1 MVEYGYARVSTLEQD
16 VQLQLDALTAAGVPA
31 NNIHVDQ
38 ASGTRDDRPALLT
51 VLALV
56 GQGDRLTV
64 WRLDRLGRSLTHL
77 VNTVDDLGR
86 RGVAFRSL
94 SDPVDTS
101 TASGR
106 MMLGIFASFAQF
118 ERDLISERTMAGL
131 AAIKASGVPLGR
143 PSRVHPQQV
152 AHVHQLSRE
161 GKSQRTIAA
170 LTGLSRPVVQRVL
183 RGEIASLAAHQPVP
197 GGSEPDRPA
206 VRPPEDRA

>member
-16 VQLQLDALTAAGVPA
+16 AQLQLDALIAAGVPA
-31 NNIHVDQ
+31 GNIFVDQ
-38 ASGTRDDRPALLT
+38 ASGTRDDRPALLK
-51 VLALV
+51 VLGLV
-56 GQGDRLTV
+56 GEGDRLTV

-86 RGVAFRSL
+86 RKVAFRSL

-183 RGEIASLAAHQPVP
+183 RGEIASLAAHQPLP
-197 GGSEPDRPA
+197 SATRPDGTAPKA
-206 VRPPEDRA
+206 PQDQP

>member
-1 MVEYGYARVSTLEQD
+1 MKDYGYARVSTLEQD
-16 VQLQLDALTAAGVPA
+16 AQLQLDALTAAGVPGE
-31 NNIHVDQ
+31 NIHVDR
-38 ASGTRDDRPALLT
+38 ASGTRDDRPALLE
-51 VLALV
+51 VLAKV
-56 GQGDRLTV
+56 VEGDRLTV

-77 VNTVDDLGR
+77 VSTVDDLGR

-101 TASGR
+101 TATGR

-131 AAIKASGVPLGR
+131 AAIKASGTPLGR

-152 AHVHQLSRE
+152 ALIHQLAAE
-161 GKSQRTIAA
+161 GKAQRTIAA

-183 RGEIASLAAHQPVP
+183 RGEIASLAAHQPAVAAP
-197 GGSEPDRPA
+197 GRLNAQKPA
-206 VRPPEDRA
+206 E